1 VVAPAIATDAL
12 LMPDGARLPLHA
24 WLPQGPPRAVLLA
37 LHGFN
42 DYSVDFMEDAA
53 PRFAAAGIAVY
64 AYDQRGFGAA
74 PNRGIWP
81 GARTLVADAGTAARL
96 IKARH
101 PGLPLFM
108 LGESMGA
115 AVIILAASGPAPP
128 PAAGYLLLAPA
139 LWGRAGMNAAMRWG
153 LWLASRTIPVVGFRG
168 GVAGITPT
176 DNEAALRRWMNDP
189 LTLKSTRV
197 DAAHGLVDLMDAA
210 VGMLPGGGRCG
221 PGADT
226 GALRRTGPDRPDA
239 RRPARPDRAAGGRAG
254 AHRLLPQGLPPVAA
268 GQGCVSGGGGHPGL
282 DGGTRRALA
291 LRRRPRRAGLGG
303 GGGTLIG
310 RACCRALSPKQIAE
324 GRAQPGAS
332 TDKRQSL
339 QQDLQRS

>member
-1 VVAPAIATDAL
+1 LLLGAALGACVPVVRPAGPAVVAPAIATDAL

-210 VGMLPGGGRCG
+210 VAALP
-221 PGADT
+221 
-226 GALRRTGPDRPDA
+226 
-239 RRPARPDRAAGGRAG
+239 
-254 AHRLLPQGLPPVAA
+254 
-268 GQGCVSGGGGHPGL
+268 
-282 DGGTRRALA
+282 
-291 LRRRPRRAGLGG
+291 
-303 GGGTLIG
+303 
-310 RACCRALSPKQIAE
+310 ACCRAEGVAGLAPTLVLSGGRDQIVPTRVARHALTALPEDGPVRIAFYPKGYHLLLRDKDASQVEADILAWMAAPAAPLPSGADRA
-324 GRAQPGAS
+324 GRDWVEEAGP
-332 TDKRQSL
+332 
-339 QQDLQRS
+339 